1 MYDSN
6 NVFAKII
13 RGEIKADKIYEDKYV
28 LAFHDITPSAPTHV
42 LVIPTGEYT
51 DFTDFINK
59 ASPEEVSYY
68 FTKINEIAHDLGLE
82 KEGFRLCSN
91 IGRQSGQ
98 SVFHFHTHIL
108 SGRKFGDLV

>member
-13 RGEIKADKIYEDKYV
+13 RGEIKSDKIYEDKYV
-28 LAFHDITPSAPTHV
+28 LAFKDIAPAAPTHI
-42 LVIPTGEYT
+42 LVIPKGPYK
-51 DFTDFINK
+51 DYSDFINK

-68 FTKINEIAHDLGLE
+68 FTKINDIACDLGLE
-82 KEGFRLCSN
+82 EHGFRLCSN
-91 IGRQSGQ
+91 IGEKSGQ

-108 SGRKFGDLV
+108 SGAKFGRLV